1 MKKNR
6 AYMVVE
12 THSAYAVV
20 LDNSGRFIKTANPG
34 YKVGDTIDKVIPLL
48 YPQDKKRRKNTVIRL
63 AASLAA
69 CICLCAFGI
78 YEYQYMYTEYG
89 TVHMQ
94 INPEIE
100 ISLSR
105 SGRVLDV
112 SGENADGE
120 ALLEN
125 FSYSG
130 KDKETLVDE
139 LADLAI
145 EQNYLA
151 EGGQIAVSVDAR
163 SDIWADRVEQEI
175 LDELNRYLQEQGI
188 TVEIT
193 AGSLPPENPETTK
206 EILDQSQTVTIPIP
220 QAEEESEPED
230 SGYDDSSD
238 DGITDYSIPSAP
250 AEPSAPA
257 QNDSQYDTSGD
268 SPYSSGENTSSGNN
282 NNNSYDNEADT
293 PYDDNDNDDDADT
306 PHDDDDDDNDDDDAD
321 TPYDD
326 DDDDDD

>member
-34 YKVGDTIDKVIPLL
+34 YEVGDTIDKVIPLL
-48 YPQDKKRRKNTVIRL
+48 YPQDKKRRKNTIIRL

-175 LDELNRYLQEQGI
+175 LDELNRYLQDQGI

-193 AGSLPPENPETTK
+193 AGSLPPDNPEATK

-220 QAEEESEPED
+220 QAEEENDPED
-230 SGYDDSSD
+230 SGYDNSSD

-250 AEPSAPA
+250 AKPSAPA
-257 QNDSQYDTSGD
+257 QNDSRYDTSGD
-268 SPYSSGENTSSGNN
+268 STYSSGENTSSDNN
-282 NNNSYDNEADT
+282 SSYDNEAET
-293 PYDDNDNDDDADT
+293 PYDNN
-306 PHDDDDDDNDDDDAD
+306 DDDDDDDGDDETDA
-321 TPYDD
+321 PYDD
-326 DDDDDD
+326 DDDDD